1 MAGRSNPLD
10 VVPVRKTCG
19 NNRMSMTKIL
29 MFSIRKLWRKCGRM
43 HTFHIF
49 WRVFSIKNFGN
60 GWWLVMWLPGLGS
73 QWSMLMAMLTRD
85 QTYWVQLQ
93 LHNWG
98 LSLRHVLFIFS
109 SALERFEI
117 SIHMFLFQHKFSTHL
132 RQTLRHVTSIRRF
145 VPHENR
151 ARRSGSKQQLPNHNY
166 ALFTRPAWNLR
177 RGLIPFSS

>member
-1 MAGRSNPLD
+1 
-10 VVPVRKTCG
+10 
-19 NNRMSMTKIL
+19 
-29 MFSIRKLWRKCGRM
+29 
-43 HTFHIF
+43 
-49 WRVFSIKNFGN
+49 
-60 GWWLVMWLPGLGS
+60 
-73 QWSMLMAMLTRD
+73 MAMLTRD

-177 RGLIPFSS
+177 RGLIPFSSWANGLKHI